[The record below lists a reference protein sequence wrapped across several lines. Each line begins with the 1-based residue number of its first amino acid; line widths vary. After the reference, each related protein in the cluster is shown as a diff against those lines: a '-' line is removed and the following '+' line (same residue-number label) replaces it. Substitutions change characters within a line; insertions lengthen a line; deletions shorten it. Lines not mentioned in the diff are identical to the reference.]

1 MSSRHFA
8 NAWLCLAATRI
19 VMVFATATIT
29 PILNERANGQAG
41 NQERVLAL
49 SSTNFCR
56 RAGLPSIQINERDGG
71 DRRSRVVPC
80 DTVKV
85 KGFDW
90 SSTSRFPQ
98 DINNR
103 RNSVSRLLLWYK
115 MSGTDEVGD
124 DATDDYWK
132 YDSLSDISSDE
143 WSHNAIVLPP
153 DSDGSELFSTD
164 VVGSNVHSKGGDARP
179 SLQRGNRQ
187 VPDDVL
193 SDDDFDNDD
202 IEFAPT
208 PEEEA
213 KYAHI
218 PNGPMITDKSQ
229 FEKRKVS
236 D

>member
-80 DTVKV
+80 DTV

-164 VVGSNVHSKGGDARP
+164 VVGSNVHSKVKGT
-179 SLQRGNRQ
+179 GNVEFQ
-187 VPDDVL
+187 KDDEIL
-193 SDDDFDNDD
+193 CCC
-202 IEFAPT
+202 T
-208 PEEEA
+208 GRRREA
-213 KYAHI
+213 QSA
-218 PNGPMITDKSQ
+218 
-229 FEKRKVS
+229 KRKPTSPGKIFACVFAIYLRIYEFLKI
-236 D
+236 